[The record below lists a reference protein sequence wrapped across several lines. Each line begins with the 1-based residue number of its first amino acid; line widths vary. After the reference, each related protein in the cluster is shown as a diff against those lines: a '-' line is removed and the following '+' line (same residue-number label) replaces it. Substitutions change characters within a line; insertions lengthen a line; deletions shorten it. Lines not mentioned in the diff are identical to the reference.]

1 MSWSRNIIKTGQVQN
16 AWNLPTLEQANKEL
30 QRELEKKLAPPEPQP
45 EPEPQPT
52 KDEIVAAAKSD
63 AQKAG
68 FEEGK
73 TAGYRQGLEE
83 GFSQGHQE
91 GRESGL
97 AEIRAEMEA
106 ERAAH
111 LEALKSEAEAFSAKI
126 KVFVEASYEEL
137 RKFREAATASHADF
151 AIEVARRAIQSE
163 MKQSPE
169 IVLAIAQSALK
180 ELHQGTEF
188 RVLVSPADLDFL
200 DSNRQT
206 ILENLTHVRGLEIVP
221 DRTIQGGCM
230 IESESGTIDARIE
243 SYLRRIAESILK
255 DAE

>member
-16 AWNLPTLEQANKEL
+16 AWNLPTLEEANREL
-30 QRELEKKLAPPEPQP
+30 QQELEKKLAPVESEPAPEPLP
-45 EPEPQPT
+45 SYEELA
-52 KDEIVAAAKSD
+52 AAAKMQ
-63 AQKAG
+63 AHRA
-68 FEEGK
+68 
-73 TAGYRQGLEE
+73 GLEE
-83 GFSQGHQE
+83 GKSEGFKQGLETGFAQGHSE
-91 GRESGL
+91 GREAGL

-106 ERAAH
+106 EKLAH
-111 LEALKSEAEAFSAKI
+111 REAMEAEAENLTAKI
-126 KVFVEASYEEL
+126 KDFVEASYEEL
-137 RKFREAATASHADF
+137 RKFREAAIASHADF
-151 AIEVARRAIQSE
+151 ALEVARRAIQSE

-188 RVLVSPADLDFL
+188 RVLVSPADLEFL

-243 SYLRRIAESILK
+243 SYLRRMAESILK

>member
-1 MSWSRNIIKTGQVQN
+1 MSWSKNIIKTGKVQN
-16 AWNLPTLEQANKEL
+16 GWNLPTLEQANKDL
-30 QRELEKKLAPPEPQP
+30 QRELERKLAPRDP
-45 EPEPQPT
+45 EPEPAPLPSYE
-52 KDEIVAAAKSD
+52 EIASAARSQ

-73 TAGYRQGLEE
+73 TAGYKAGLED
-83 GFSQGHQE
+83 GFSQGHAE
-91 GRESGL
+91 GREAGL

-106 ERAAH
+106 ERLAH
-111 LEALKSEAEAFSAKI
+111 QEAIKSESDLFAASVKE
-126 KVFVEASYEEL
+126 FVEASYEEL
-137 RKFREAATASHADF
+137 RKFREETAASHSDF
-151 AIEVARRAIQSE
+151 ALEVARRAIQSE

-188 RVLVSPADLDFL
+188 RVLVAPADLEFL

-243 SYLRRIAESILK
+243 SYLRRMADSILK